1 MEVKAFDLLR
11 KAESSWWYFG
21 RARAVESV
29 LSHVNMEDTKTA
41 LDYGAGFGG
50 MYPILAQYAQIID
63 AVEPDA
69 AAGEV
74 ATSRGYRTVGA
85 SDQELLHGRYGL
97 IGLFDVLEHIESDN
111 AFLLHAKELLTSDGR
126 IIVTVP
132 AYMWLWSP
140 HDVEHQH
147 FRRYTQKSLTAAFEE
162 AGYQVEFISYWNC
175 AMLIPASIL
184 RLLGHTG
191 DGGLTPPRLINYV
204 LTRLMQCE
212 GAVLKKL
219 PLPFG
224 LSVTAVARVRTKD
237 TLPPHPSNLHTLFK
251 YGIVGATGG
260 LLQITTLY
268 VWVDILHLSALYL
281 LGSVVGFCIAL
292 IVTFLLQKYWTFSN
306 RGSWRTGK
314 QALSYSAVAL
324 SGLLLNALLLATAKW
339 GIETS
344 GHDFFNGWYLIV
356 QIGAVAVVSV
366 CNYLFNSRLTFKQ

>member
-1 MEVKAFDLLR
+1 MEKTAFELLR

-21 RARAVESV
+21 RERAVESV
-29 LSHVNMEDTKTA
+29 LSHINIEDTQTA

-50 MYPILAQYAQIID
+50 MYPTLAQYAQIID
-63 AVEPDA
+63 AVEPEKSVC
-69 AAGEV
+69 EV
-74 ATSRGYRTVGA
+74 AKLRGYRAVGT
-85 SDQELLHGRYGL
+85 SDQELPHTRYGL

-111 AFLLHAKELLTSDGR
+111 TFLLHAKELLTPDGR

-132 AYMWLWSP
+132 AYMWLWSS

-147 FRRYTQKSLTAAFEE
+147 FRRYTKESLAAAFEE

-191 DGGLTPPRLINYV
+191 DGGLTPPRLINYI

-212 GAVLKKL
+212 GAVLRKL

-224 LSVTAVARVRTKD
+224 LSVTAVARVRTDD
-237 TLPPHPSNLHTLFK
+237 TLPYHASKFHTLFK

-260 LLQITTLY
+260 LLQIATLY

-292 IVTFLLQKYWTFSN
+292 VVTFLLQKYWTYSN
-306 RGSWRTGK
+306 RGAWRTRK
-314 QALSYSAVAL
+314 QALSYSVVAL
-324 SGLLLNALLLATAKW
+324 SGLILNAALLATAKW

-344 GHDFFNGWYLIV
+344 GHDFFHGWYLVV

-366 CNYLFNSRLTFKQ
+366 CNYLLNSRLTFKQ